1 MEKAN
6 LAEAQS
12 RIREPQQLTGPQ
24 IAYTELWVCCML
36 MGEMACPTDKVKRM
50 KLAEEEVTLQATV
63 QGHLV
68 SKKTKW
74 YIMAELEQ

>member
-1 MEKAN
+1 MNCGKAEGCLHQALN
-6 LAEAQS
+6 MGMQ
-12 RIREPQQLTGPQ
+12 
-24 IAYTELWVCCML
+24 VCCML